1 MTDTNQ
7 TDTIIAGQTAET
19 QATTTNTGFLSN
31 ETIMNF
37 LPIILIFAVFY
48 FFIIRPQIK
57 KQKDQEALIKS
68 SKKGDKVI
76 VAGGLI
82 GKIVKE
88 KEGDIIVIELA
99 QGVQVEAL
107 RSSIISIVKLDN
119 DASAKPSPTAKKK

>member
-1 MTDTNQ
+1 MTDTIQ
-7 TDTIIAGQTAET
+7 TDTITTGQTAEMPVT
-19 QATTTNTGFLSN
+19 APDAGFMSK

-57 KQKDQEALIKS
+57 KQKDQETLVKS

-76 VAGGLI
+76 VAGGII

-88 KEGDIIVIELA
+88 KEADIIIIEIA
-99 QGVQVEAL
+99 QGVQIEAL
-107 RSSIISIVKLDN
+107 RSSIISIVKLDK
-119 DASAKPSPTAKKK
+119 DVPAEKKKK